1 MTSISIDYT
10 FHAFLHP
17 KKKEGGN
24 YRVEMGVAVKNY
36 PLTR

>member
-1 MTSISIDYT
+1 MTSIPIDYT

-17 KKKEGGN
+17 KKKEGEN
-24 YRVEMGVAVKNY
+24 YRVGVGLAVKNY